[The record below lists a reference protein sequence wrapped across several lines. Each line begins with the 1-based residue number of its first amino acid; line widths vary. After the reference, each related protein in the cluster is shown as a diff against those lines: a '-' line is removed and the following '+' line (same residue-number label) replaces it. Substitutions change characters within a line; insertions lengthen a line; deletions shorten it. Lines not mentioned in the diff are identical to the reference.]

1 MLSKILSRA
10 ECAKCKVCCVFD
22 RSDIWEI
29 PIITD
34 ETAEYLKQR
43 GFDTELEQ
51 HGNAK
56 VFHMEFK
63 DGQELSYCPM
73 LTSDGCKLG
82 DNKPFDCRVWPF
94 RVMRLEDNL
103 LGITVSPVCE
113 TVSTLPLK
121 TLSDLLLNDGLA
133 DKMFA
138 YAEKYPAAV
147 KPYEDNY
154 PILSIRKQ

>member
-22 RSDIWEI
+22 RNDIWEI

-34 ETAEYLKQR
+34 ETAEYLNQH

-51 HGNAK
+51 RGNAK
-56 VFHMEFK
+56 VFSMEFK

-94 RVMRLEDNL
+94 RVMRLEDDL

-113 TVSTLPLK
+113 TVSMLPLK

-133 DKMFA
+133 DKLFA
-138 YAEKYPAAV
+138 YVKKYPAAV

-154 PILSIRKQ
+154 PILCIRKQ